1 MAARRCVRKSAQ
13 PIAPARIPDF
23 LRVQM
28 MSRISTALIVLAFA
42 AYGSRAA
49 VQGAAATPDLSG
61 VYWATTYSPRI
72 QPVTGGDP
80 PYKPE
85 AMATYKKNMA
95 AVAANTLDDKAR
107 SFCVP
112 DSVPR
117 VLESPYPFEIV
128 QATNRGEI
136 YLLYEIN
143 HMIRRVDMQQPLPP
157 AKELEDL
164 PFYSGHSAG
173 HWEGDTLVIESGG
186 FNEHSFL
193 DNSGAPHSDQ
203 LRTVERIR
211 KIDNGKSLED
221 VITIHDPAVFT
232 RDWSA
237 RFVYQA
243 RPDIRIMDWNCGE
256 KHRDLSSVKG
266 VHPQ

>member
-1 MAARRCVRKSAQ
+1 
-13 PIAPARIPDF
+13 
-23 LRVQM
+23 QM
-28 MSRISTALIVLAFA
+28 MSRISTALIVLAVA
-42 AYGSRAA
+42 AYGLDSA

-72 QPVTGGDP
+72 QPLMGGDP

-95 AVAANTLDDKAR
+95 AIAANTLDDKAR

-112 DSVPR
+112 DGVPR

-128 QATNRGEI
+128 QAVNRGEI

-157 AKELEDL
+157 EKELEDL

-173 HWEGDTLVIESGG
+173 HWEGDTLVLESGG
-186 FNEHSFL
+186 INENSFL

-203 LRTVERIR
+203 LRMVERIR
-211 KIDNGKSLED
+211 KIDGRNALED
-221 VITIHDPAVFT
+221 AIT
-232 RDWSA
+232 
-237 RFVYQA
+237 
-243 RPDIRIMDWNCGE
+243 
-256 KHRDLSSVKG
+256 
-266 VHPQ
+266 